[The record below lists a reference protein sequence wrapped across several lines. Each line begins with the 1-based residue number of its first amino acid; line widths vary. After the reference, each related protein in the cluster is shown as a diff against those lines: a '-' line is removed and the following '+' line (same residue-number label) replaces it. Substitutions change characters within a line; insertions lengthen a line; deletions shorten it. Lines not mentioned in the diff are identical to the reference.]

1 MFNIVYNLIKI
12 NHKASEPVE
21 RFGNI
26 FLMHFWNE
34 KERSRGLMSYVK
46 NMCVNVSQELPKDHY
61 GTSWGCKSSGINFR
75 FTKVFFI
82 GLWISVRGFV
92 DPLSFLTSH
101 VQSAVSS
108 CVIYVNAW
116 CIFFMKMANLRLWSI
131 SCSTKRHELIFYI
144 TGFTVFTKLKK
155 IERAISQLETALSRK

>member
-21 RFGNI
+21 LFGNI

-75 FTKVFFI
+75 FIKVFFI

-108 CVIYVNAW
+108 LWKWPIWDSDQFHAAQKDMSL
-116 CIFFMKMANLRLWSI
+116 FFILLDSLCLQSLKKSKEQSANLR
-131 SCSTKRHELIFYI
+131 
-144 TGFTVFTKLKK
+144 
-155 IERAISQLETALSRK
+155 QLYPESKNWFNPSWA